1 MSESNETFFVNVS
14 NITGATVADAQGL
27 GTISNDD
34 VVDTTAPVIS
44 YTPLSAKPSAAT
56 STLIVAVTDNVAVQ
70 SVSIVYAIG
79 NGAPTTANCTPNGG
93 STYSCVISE
102 TGAQGQ
108 TISYYVTAA
117 DTSSNS
123 SGLPAANMPNGYAIG
138 GATVQGGT
146 YTNLNLNGGSFTGN
160 LLVLGNL
167 SFNDVLNGNGNTLEI
182 GCSGQIIRGSIA
194 LSVITNGI
202 VKKNLCGPQV
212 FTFPIGS
219 QIILTFAPDGGQ
231 PSPLY
236 TPVTAHVTAAA
247 NPSSLTVNV
256 VDNFMPGSNN
266 NSSVSRYWSLTEG
279 GSITA
284 DLSFTYD
291 QSDAVGDEA
300 LYKVIKNANGTT
312 SIFSDSTNNPT
323 TNTATVL
330 GISDF
335 SLWSVGAL
343 SPTAADA
350 EISGVITNTRGRRLE
365 YVDVTLSGGSLTAPQ
380 TFTTDQSG
388 RYRFTEIPAGETY
401 ILTVRS
407 KRYRFNQPTM
417 VFTVNGNLT
426 NVNFVSENQ

>member
-1 MSESNETFFVNVS
+1 MATLTLTVTVTDSTVPTQLVFGQQPTGTTTFTFTVSLNTPAQTVGVTFDIATANGTATAGSDYTAKTLTGQTIQPGSSSYTFDVLVNGDTVSESNETFFVNVS

-34 VVDTTAPVIS
+34 VADTTAPVIS

-56 STLIVAVTDNVAVQ
+56 STPIVAVTDNVAVQ

-93 STYSCVISE
+93 STCSCVISE

-123 SGLPAANMPNGYAIG
+123 SSLPAANMPNGYAIG

-146 YTNLNLNGGSFTGN
+146 YTNLNFNGGSFTGN

-236 TPVTAHVTAAA
+236 TAGYGTCY
-247 NPSSLTVNV
+247 
-256 VDNFMPGSNN
+256 GGGE
-266 NSSVSRYWSLTEG
+266 SVE
-279 GSITA
+279 
-284 DLSFTYD
+284 
-291 QSDAVGDEA
+291 SDGQ
-300 LYKVIKNANGTT
+300 
-312 SIFSDSTNNPT
+312 
-323 TNTATVL
+323 
-330 GISDF
+330 
-335 SLWSVGAL
+335 
-343 SPTAADA
+343 
-350 EISGVITNTRGRRLE
+350 RR
-365 YVDVTLSGGSLTAPQ
+365 
-380 TFTTDQSG
+380 
-388 RYRFTEIPAGETY
+388 
-401 ILTVRS
+401 
-407 KRYRFNQPTM
+407 
-417 VFTVNGNLT
+417 
-426 NVNFVSENQ
+426 